1 MTMRQRTKGI
11 LLALCCLACATMQ
24 AQENIW
30 QTEEPVRQAQEPSE
44 QTQEPIVPQ
53 MVKKKAPRL
62 SALKVDWSRGWITTK
77 VYTPKGT
84 YRGTRGSGFEVSYRH
99 LTSSYGFSI
108 DYNHS
113 ETTFPVSALENAT
126 LRLNHYDFML
136 LCGGQIGKTVIA
148 TASAGIGMAH
158 SYDGHNNKAG
168 LSSKVQLN
176 LEIRANRWIGFG
188 ASVSHTTA
196 TFGKMD
202 FYSDVI
208 DGFKRV
214 ALNFGLRI
222 YM

>member
-1 MTMRQRTKGI
+1 MTMRQRTKGF
-11 LLALCCLACATMQ
+11 LLALCCLACTAMQ

-30 QTEEPVRQAQEPSE
+30 QTEEPVRQAQEPSV

-84 YRGTRGSGFEVSYRH
+84 YSGTRGSGFEVSYRQ
-99 LTSSYGFSI
+99 LISSYGFSI
-108 DYNHS
+108 DYSHS
-113 ETTFPVSALENAT
+113 ETSFPVSALENAT
-126 LRLNHYDFML
+126 LRLNHFDFMVV
-136 LCGGQIGKTVIA
+136 CGGQLGKSLIA
-148 TASAGIGMAH
+148 TTSAGIGMAH
-158 SYDGHNNKAG
+158 SYDGRNNKAG
-168 LSSKVQLN
+168 LSYKVQLN
-176 LEIRANRWIGFG
+176 LEIRANRWMGFG

-202 FYSDVI
+202 FYSDII

-214 ALNFGLRI
+214 TLNFGLRI